1 LKTYLEKIGS
11 VGSVIAAAACPL
23 CFPKLA
29 LVGALV
35 GLGGVG
41 AYEFQFLIAA
51 QVLVAVAILGQAL
64 AYLRHRNGWI
74 LGAAILSGIAVF
86 AGLYPAGSEAL
97 VYAGF
102 AGLVAASATEFWS
115 RWRRKPQ

>member
-1 LKTYLEKIGS
+1 MKTQLEKVGSIGS
-11 VGSVIAAAACPL
+11 VVAAAACPI

-29 LVGALV
+29 LVGALF
-35 GLGGVG
+35 GLSGVG

-64 AYLRHRNGWI
+64 AYVRHRNGWI
-74 LGAAILSGIAVF
+74 LGAAIVSGIAVF
-86 AGLYPAGSEAL
+86 AGLYLAGSEAL
-97 VYAGF
+97 VYVGF

-115 RWRRKPQ
+115 RWKLRAQ